1 MATRLEAR
9 IRKLCL
15 ALPEAHEKE
24 AWGTPT
30 FRVKDKMF
38 AMWTDADSHNGK
50 GNEAIWIK
58 SDADNQQLMISLEP
72 KRYFSPPYMGPSG
85 WVGVYVNAKTDW
97 KQVEALLRDA
107 WESIAPKKLLKQRDE
122 KTVKKTATT
131 LKRRSAPARG
141 KKA

>member
-1 MATRLEAR
+1 MEAKV
-9 IRKLCL
+9 RKMCL
-15 ALPEAHEKE
+15 ALPEATEKE

-50 GNEAIWIK
+50 GNEAVWIK
-58 SDADNQQLMISLEP
+58 SDSDNQQLMISLEP

-85 WVGVYVNAKTDW
+85 WVGVYCNAKTDW

-107 WESIAPKKLLKQRDE
+107 WTAIAPKKLRQMHEGR
-122 KTVKKTATT
+122 TTA
-131 LKRRSAPARG
+131 RR
-141 KKA
+141 KAKA